1 MDEASIAN
9 RERPT
14 LSRTLFLAAFGLF
27 VFVLPLKFGNPI
39 VLESV
44 APFPRGGWDWLFS
57 LWPGQFAVL
66 GAFLLA
72 AWGLWVERG
81 VKPVAPRAFWLPCA
95 FLASQLLAMPGSI
108 TAQVSLDTGLM
119 FAAGVAMY
127 ALGLRQFGGEREFRL
142 LSMALLFATLVVC
155 IVTIQ
160 QFFGGLEQTRQFFHL
175 YFSDQDLPAEYM
187 IKLSGNR
194 PFGTFVYSNSLAGF
208 LVLALPVLVA
218 SIWELRRSWERSAMW
233 VTMVTV
239 CGLILFSLILS
250 GSKGGFASFAAVVVV
265 AVVLVPFSRRVK
277 IALLALVLICGLALV
292 WRYGS
297 DIFRYASSTLGARLD
312 YWRAGARIVADHPWL
327 GTGPGTFG
335 TIYPFYKDIA
345 PEDPRL
351 AHNNFL
357 EAAADSGI
365 LGFLAYTALW
375 AWPVIVA
382 VKRVRQSHDPVLMGL
397 TLSLIGWIVHGLV
410 DFDQYIPSLALM
422 ALLFLGLLEAR
433 LDGVPRGKLATLPVG
448 IRIAV
453 SLLLCA
459 LCALPWNRSVSIAR
473 INSARE
479 LAVKNPY
486 AAAHEVE
493 AAIRRAP
500 LDAAFHAESARI
512 ASRQGRPDD
521 VILALTRAR
530 VLDPYRAG
538 YAWELS
544 QAYRQ
549 KEGLTESFFDQAE
562 TAVSLSPRN
571 WLYRQKM
578 AEAYVEAGLEELAG
592 EHWSAYDE
600 IRRVLR
606 LQ

>member
-1 MDEASIAN
+1 MDEASTAN

-14 LSRTLFLAAFGLF
+14 LSRKLFLAAFGLF

-44 APFPRGGWDWLFS
+44 APFPRGGWDWFFS

-72 AWGLWVERG
+72 AWGLWVERN

-108 TAQVSLDTGLM
+108 TAQVSLDTGVM
-119 FAAGVAMY
+119 FAAGIAMY
-127 ALGLRQFGGEREFRL
+127 ALGLRQFGDELEFRWS
-142 LSMALLFATLVVC
+142 SMALLFATLVVC

-175 YFSDQDLPAEYM
+175 YFGDRELPAEYM

-208 LVLALPVLVA
+208 LVLVLPVLVA
-218 SIWELRRSWERSAMW
+218 SIWELRRSWERSALGVVMA
-233 VTMVTV
+233 VV
-239 CGLILFSLILS
+239 CGLIVFSLILS

-265 AVVLVPFSRRVK
+265 AVVLVPFSKRVK
-277 IALLALVLICGLALV
+277 IALLALLLFCGLALV
-292 WRYGS
+292 LRYGS

-312 YWRAGARIVADHPWL
+312 YWRAGARIIADHPWL

-357 EAAADSGI
+357 EAATDSGI
-365 LGFLAYTALW
+365 LGFVAYTALW
-375 AWPVIVA
+375 VWPVIVA
-382 VKRVRQSHDPVLMGL
+382 VKRVRQSHDPMMMGL
-397 TLSLIGWIVHGLV
+397 TLGLIGWVIHGLV
-410 DFDQYIPSLALM
+410 DFDQYIPSLALL
-422 ALLFLGLLEAR
+422 AFLFLGILEAR
-433 LDGVPRGKLATLPVG
+433 LAGPVRGKLIALPVS
-448 IRIAV
+448 IRIAA

-459 LCALPWNRSVSIAR
+459 VCVLPWSRSVSIAR

-479 LAVKNPY
+479 LSVKNPY
-486 AAAHEVE
+486 AAAHEVGV
-493 AAIRRAP
+493 AIRRAP
-500 LDAAFHAESARI
+500 LDAVFSAESARI
-512 ASRQGRPDD
+512 AMGQGRIDD
-521 VILALTRAR
+521 AILDLTRAR

-538 YAWELS
+538 FAWELG
-544 QAYRQ
+544 QVYRL
-549 KEGLTESFFDQAE
+549 KEGLTESFFNQAE
-562 TAVSLSPRN
+562 TAVTLSPRN
-571 WLYRQKM
+571 WIYRQKI

-600 IRRVLR
+600 IRRVLK
-606 LQ
+606 LN